1 MRPPQHMLS
10 LLPLHLFQRG
20 ALCSARKSSGHPKK
34 TSGCFSGLESNSYT
48 ASCFWQVNP
57 RLSTVSY
64 VAPML
69 PAGMARCHP
78 SIL

>member
-1 MRPPQHMLS
+1 MRPPQHRLS
-10 LLPLHLFQRG
+10 LLPLHLSKRG
-20 ALCSARKSSGHPKK
+20 SLLCKGRLRPPPKK
-34 TSGCFSGLESNSYT
+34 TLDACSELSQTHAT